1 MDTMNSSEKSRK
13 NRDLDLETDL
23 LLSKKDF
30 AFMRQTHSQD
40 ARDLEVSF
48 DFLDD
53 IGAFESKKI
62 KTEFYDAEFEL

>member
-1 MDTMNSSEKSRK
+1 MHPLSGLGRIDFVYVKGGHSRK
-13 NRDLDLETDL
+13 N
-23 LLSKKDF
+23 F
-30 AFMRQTHSQD
+30 AFMRQNNSQD
-40 ARDLEVSF
+40 ARDLEAYF

>member
-1 MDTMNSSEKSRK
+1 MNSSEKSKK
-13 NRDLDLETDL
+13 NRGLDLETDL

-40 ARDLEVSF
+40 ARDLEAYF

-62 KTEFYDAEFEL
+62 KTEFYDAVFEL

>member
-1 MDTMNSSEKSRK
+1 MNSSEKSTK
-13 NRDLDLETDL
+13 DRDLDLEKDL

-40 ARDLEVSF
+40 ARDLEAYF

-53 IGAFESKKI
+53 IGAFESKKD
-62 KTEFYDAEFEL
+62 KTKFYDAEFEL